1 MEHSEM
7 IHWYVYVP
15 KYFVPV
21 NVMIIVLKPILIYLL
36 EWYILVQVNFFVL
49 FWSWHIE
56 FIIKIL

>member
-7 IHWYVYVP
+7 VHWYVYVP

-36 EWYILVQVNFFVL
+36 E
-49 FWSWHIE
+49 
-56 FIIKIL
+56 